1 MFILLCL
8 LLGAAMT
15 FAVVRE
21 FSPQLKGWRLGIA
34 YLWYTVMLNGVT
46 LLVIRFGLH
55 KTKYVQQIFGHP
67 SMMKLIN
74 YVLFALGLM
83 CVYLVIRYIGRKS
96 KFGFVAEPRALSKK
110 QISSYAVV
118 SLFIA
123 AGLFISVGA
132 VWFLTTFG
140 KITPEQLAFQLNST
154 TDGADTSVTDS
165 LWNGP
170 IVLLVIATMTGI
182 RLLWGNWSLKA
193 VKWHVSAKWVK
204 GMILALLVSIVGAG
218 LYYAA
223 HELRVTSLYRS
234 IWTSSEYVKDNY
246 VDPDKTKLK
255 FPEQKRNLVHI
266 YLESYENSYLAKK
279 DGGNMDT
286 NLMPDLQKLS
296 EEGVHFSDSTKFG
309 GPEQTYGSSWS
320 VAGMVNM
327 SAGLP
332 LKVST
337 QNAYGKEG
345 SFLPGA
351 TNMGDILAAQGYNQT
366 VMFGA
371 DADFGGLTTYY
382 KTHGDHKIYDYS
394 YARANG
400 KIPTNYKEFWGFED
414 KKLYQYAQEELTE
427 LAAQPEPFSFVMENA
442 DTHFPNGYKEKGMAE
457 PFDQQ
462 YANVIFHSQAEVT
475 KFVRWIQSQPFYEN
489 TTIVLTG
496 DHLSMDKKFFKD
508 FDPSYHR
515 TTFNLILNGTQ
526 EDTKMKTTNRQYASF
541 DYFPT
546 ILSNMGV
553 DIKGDRLRLGT
564 DLSSK
569 TPTLLERDGVDY
581 FNREM
586 ERKSPFYETEFVSEE
601 GHESHVMIPQVENF
615 NNTYGHILPK
625 KK

>member
-1 MFILLCL
+1 M
-8 LLGAAMT
+8 
-15 FAVVRE
+15 
-21 FSPQLKGWRLGIA
+21 
-34 YLWYTVMLNGVT
+34 
-46 LLVIRFGLH
+46 
-55 KTKYVQQIFGHP
+55 
-67 SMMKLIN
+67 
-74 YVLFALGLM
+74 
-83 CVYLVIRYIGRKS
+83 
-96 KFGFVAEPRALSKK
+96 
-110 QISSYAVV
+110 
-118 SLFIA
+118 
-123 AGLFISVGA
+123 
-132 VWFLTTFG
+132 
-140 KITPEQLAFQLNST
+140 
-154 TDGADTSVTDS
+154 
-165 LWNGP
+165 
-170 IVLLVIATMTGI
+170 
-182 RLLWGNWSLKA
+182 
-193 VKWHVSAKWVK
+193 
-204 GMILALLVSIVGAG
+204 
-218 LYYAA
+218 
-223 HELRVTSLYRS
+223 
-234 IWTSSEYVKDNY
+234 
-246 VDPDKTKLK
+246 
-255 FPEQKRNLVHI
+255 
-266 YLESYENSYLAKK
+266 
-279 DGGNMDT
+279 
-286 NLMPDLQKLS
+286 
-296 EEGVHFSDSTKFG
+296 
-309 GPEQTYGSSWS
+309 
-320 VAGMVNM
+320 
-327 SAGLP
+327 
-332 LKVST
+332 
-337 QNAYGKEG
+337 
-345 SFLPGA
+345 
-351 TNMGDILAAQGYNQT
+351 
-366 VMFGA
+366 
-371 DADFGGLTTYY
+371 
-382 KTHGDHKIYDYS
+382 
-394 YARANG
+394 
-400 KIPTNYKEFWGFED
+400 PTNYKEFWGFED

-553 DIKGDRLRLGT
+553 DIKGDRLGLGT